1 MPDTHTVNVPI
12 PVEAGV
18 AAALGDARARAAI
31 GRLVSRVLRPHAG
44 AGEFAEA
51 IAEAQAEARA
61 AGLTDASADAERA
74 AAGKALAAEFRA
86 FRRSRALGGLDPK
99 ALIREGLR

>member
-1 MPDTHTVNVPI
+1 MPDTHTVDVPI
-12 PVEAGV
+12 PVEADV
-18 AAALGDARARAAI
+18 AATLGDARTRAVI

-44 AGEFAEA
+44 PSELAEA
-51 IAEAQAEARA
+51 IAEAKAGT
-61 AGLTDASADAERA
+61 AGLTSTEAYAEQM

-86 FRRSRALGGLDPK
+86 FRRGHTLGGLDPK